1 MATIQ
6 FTAKVKG
13 NRLLELPMEA
23 QELGLKPGEEVD
35 ITFDRNGTEEV
46 RTIRPNTG
54 MLAAL
59 AEIAE
64 LNKGLPHS
72 DGSDTQRLLREAR
85 SGAMYGYDP
94 AEQSGRRNCGE
105 GHPA

>member
-13 NRLLELPMEA
+13 NRLLELPVEA
-23 QELGLKPGEEVD
+23 QELGLKPGEEVK
-35 ITFDRNGTEEV
+35 ISVDRNGAEEV
-46 RTIRPNTG
+46 QNVPPNAP

-64 LNKGLPHS
+64 LNKGLSHS

-94 AEQSGRRNCGE
+94 AE
-105 GHPA
+105 